1 MNEVDLKIEKL
12 CNKLEY
18 IVKYGN
24 GITITI
30 IYDGYKNTVYRISIL
45 NSDNDIFSIVAY
57 ELSCLIEVYNEGNY
71 YKSSDSSS
79 ILVDRDN
86 ENIKKLMK
94 LIKDK
99 YENRQN
105 KKMIEKIDEC
115 LEIVD
120 RINDRIFKEE

>member
-1 MNEVDLKIEKL
+1 MKKVDSKIESLCDKL
-12 CNKLEY
+12 QY

-24 GITITI
+24 EIVVNK
-30 IYDGYKNTVYRISIL
+30 GYVSWANDMYTVSSNDL
-45 NSDNDIFSIVAY
+45 CDDIFTIAFIISKNVYSIKV
-57 ELSCLIEVYNEGNY
+57 NN
-71 YKSSDSSS
+71 KDSEDIS

-105 KKMIEKIDEC
+105 KKMIEKIDES
-115 LEIVD
+115 LEIID
-120 RINDRIFKEE
+120 KINDRIFKED

>member
-1 MNEVDLKIEKL
+1 MKKLDSKIESLCDKL
-12 CNKLEY
+12 QY

-24 GITITI
+24 EISVTIT
-30 IYDGYKNTVYRISIL
+30 YDAYKNIVYRISIL
-45 NSDNDIFSIVAY
+45 NSDNDIFSIVADN
-57 ELSCLIEVYNEGNY
+57 LSCLIKVYNEGNY
-71 YKSSDSSS
+71 YKSSDSSF
-79 ILVDRDN
+79 ILVDADN

-99 YENRQN
+99 YENRQD
-105 KKMIEKIDEC
+105 KKMIEEIDKS

>member
-1 MNEVDLKIEKL
+1 MNEADLKIEKL

-24 GITITI
+24 NITITI

-57 ELSCLIEVYNEGNY
+57 NLSCLIEVYNEGNY

-79 ILVDRDN
+79 ILVDADN

-105 KKMIEKIDEC
+105 KKMIENIDEC
-115 LEIVD
+115 LEILD
-120 RINDRIFKEE
+120 RNNDRIFKED